1 MFRHVTPSIA
11 LVRPALALTR
21 PSLTSTVTLRAYSS
35 APPTNGTRA
44 PVSPSWVQNL
54 VDEHEGK
61 GYLVS
66 EAGLPSLGVSWG
78 ELDAFQHV
86 NNKVYLAWFETA
98 RVNMFLKWG
107 TDFQRFMSGQSI
119 APVMRS
125 VNLAW
130 RYPIKYPDTVTV
142 VHKID
147 EILDDRFILKGVVVG
162 HKSKKVCARIEEVIV
177 AVDYT
182 KGGTKC
188 SIPDDMREFLEQK
201 KREQGAGEY
210 DAQI

>member
-1 MFRHVTPSIA
+1 MFRHVTRSIG
-11 LVRPALALTR
+11 LVSPMRSTAPVMHHLATTPTLQTR
-21 PSLTSTVTLRAYSS
+21 FQSTVK
-35 APPTNGTRA
+35 PQA
-44 PVSPSWVQNL
+44 PVWIQNL
-54 VDEHEGK
+54 LDEHEGK
-61 GYLVS
+61 GYLLAD
-66 EAGLPSLGVSWG
+66 AGLPSQGVSWG
-78 ELDAFQHV
+78 EIDSFQHV

-130 RYPIKYPDTVTV
+130 RFPIKFPDQVTV

-147 EILDDRFILKGVVVG
+147 QILDDRFILKGVVVG

-182 KGGTKC
+182 KGATKC
-188 SIPDDMREFLEQK
+188 SIPDDMREFLERK